1 MNTPDENPLLRDV
14 LTDDEALATLRRTS
28 LAGGLGAQ
36 RRARQFRRVRR
47 AGMFA
52 LLPALLLGALL
63 WQRPPAAPGSPTTVV
78 ALPSPRP
85 EAAGVKTIT
94 DEELFALFP
103 HRAMALIG
111 RPGRQQLVLLDARAR
126 R

>member
-1 MNTPDENPLLRDV
+1 MNAPDENPLLRDL
-14 LTDDEALATLRRTS
+14 LTDDEALAALRRTS
-28 LAGGLGAQ
+28 LAQGLGAQ
-36 RRARQFRRVRR
+36 RRARQFRLARR
-47 AGMFA
+47 AGMAA

-63 WQRPPAAPGSPTTVV
+63 WQRSPPAPVAPSTV
-78 ALPSPRP
+78 ATAPAS
-85 EAAGVKTIT
+85 AGVKTIT

-111 RPGRQQLVLLDARAR
+111 RPGRQQLVLLDAPAR